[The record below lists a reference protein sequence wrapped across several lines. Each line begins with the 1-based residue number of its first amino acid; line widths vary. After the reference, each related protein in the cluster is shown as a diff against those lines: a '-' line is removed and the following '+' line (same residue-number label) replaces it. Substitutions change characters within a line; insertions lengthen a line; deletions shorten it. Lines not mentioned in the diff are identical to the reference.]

1 MSNKRVIIAVRCSIR
16 LEVPLGGG
24 GEGVLVSPEYVRFLV
39 GIANEK
45 MEANWRRT
53 DGFMNVLLSNG
64 FGGGELLES
73 GGGEFV
79 NGEAGVKDSWIK
91 SEAMDSEGQL
101 NWSSNGQVAD
111 ENHVGK

>member
-45 MEANWRRT
+45 MEANWLRT

-91 SEAMDSEGQL
+91 SEAMDSDNQL
-101 NWSSNGQVAD
+101 NWSSNAQVAD